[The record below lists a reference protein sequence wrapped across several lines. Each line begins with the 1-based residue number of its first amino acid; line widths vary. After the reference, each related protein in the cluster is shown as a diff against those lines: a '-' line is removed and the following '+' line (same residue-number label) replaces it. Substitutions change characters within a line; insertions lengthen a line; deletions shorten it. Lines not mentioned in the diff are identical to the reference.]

1 MWEQNGWLG
10 SKINAAS
17 GNGDVTMDGQFAGAG
32 GIEGKNHRRHAM
44 ELPLRTED
52 LPRLAREASS
62 DTISAFR
69 SGAPPEENNLFV
81 FSRGKSFVFF
91 YLRLNMS
98 MMAARMA
105 SLLLLLL
112 LLLLLA
118 SPPPPPTIFR
128 GGFPPASV
136 RIPVVANSPPYFRLS
151 SAPAALSLN

>member
-17 GNGDVTMDGQFAGAG
+17 GTGDVTMDGQFAGAG
-32 GIEGKNHRRHAM
+32 GIERENHRGHVM
-44 ELPLRTED
+44 ELPLRTGD

-62 DTISAFR
+62 DTISAF
-69 SGAPPEENNLFV
+69 SGAPP
-81 FSRGKSFVFF
+81 RGKQLVCFFPRGGNSSGFF

-112 LLLLLA
+112 LLA
-118 SPPPPPTIFR
+118 SPPPPPPTILR
-128 GGFPPASV
+128 GGFPPESV
-136 RIPVVANSPPYFRLS
+136 RIPVVVISPPYFCLS
-151 SAPAALSLN
+151 AFP